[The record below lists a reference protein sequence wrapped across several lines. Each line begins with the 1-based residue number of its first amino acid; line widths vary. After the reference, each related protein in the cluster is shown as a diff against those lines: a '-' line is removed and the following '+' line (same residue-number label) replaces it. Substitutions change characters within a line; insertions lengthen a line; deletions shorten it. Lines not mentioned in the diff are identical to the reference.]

1 MKLTKTPAKRSRSN
15 QANDKTAGAAPR
27 QGTKI
32 ATVIEMLR
40 SPSGASI
47 EDLTMATEW
56 QPHTTRAAI
65 TGLRKR
71 GLVVER
77 TKEERR
83 KRIATIYR
91 IIGT

>member
-1 MKLTKTPAKRSRSN
+1 MKPTNPRAKRRGRAGN
-15 QANDKTAGAAPR
+15 QAAESAPR

-32 ATVIEMLR
+32 ATVIELLR
-40 SPSGASI
+40 SPNGASI
-47 EDLTMATEW
+47 EDLTVATEW